1 MSALPL
7 QLIAPT
13 IALLAVVLLAP
24 AAASAQ
30 DAEPPAPAFEIAP
43 RGYVQLDW
51 RGYPDWNV
59 VTGTGR
65 LNHEPF
71 EVRRARVGVDGRWG
85 RVSFELTIDP
95 QDGDGVIAK
104 DAYAQVRVSRALR
117 LRLGQFKLP
126 GSREY
131 GRSARSIDFMERAAL
146 AHTIAAGRD
155 LGGMATG
162 EIGDRFDY
170 EAGVFVGD
178 GNGRAARAGPTA
190 AGRADVGLGGDVEVG
205 ASFSVGRTEAVDTD
219 DPNGLLGR
227 SASGF
232 RFFEQVYVN
241 GLRTRLGADAEWDRG
256 PWRVA
261 AEYMRADEQRLEQGL
276 DFEDLP
282 RLVSTGWS
290 IGVLRTFGRQ
300 PGRRRIRW
308 HEVELGARLD
318 SLVFDDSGPRTG
330 SDSVRARATDIRR
343 RGVLA
348 TTLSVSWQPAPW
360 TRVMTNAS
368 WEHYDE
374 TRSGPQPGRSGFLAL
389 GTRLQLNLP

>member
-1 MSALPL
+1 VTASLAGPAL
-7 QLIAPT
+7 
-13 IALLAVVLLAP
+13 ALLAAVVLAAARVSAQEP
-24 AAASAQ
+24 AAP
-30 DAEPPAPAFEIAP
+30 EPAFEIAP

-51 RGYPDWNV
+51 RGYPGWNV
-59 VTGTGR
+59 VTGSGR
-65 LNHEPF
+65 LNHQPF
-71 EVRRARVGVDGRWG
+71 EVRRARVGVDGRWQ
-85 RVSFELTIDP
+85 RVSFELTLDP
-95 QDGDGVIAK
+95 QDEDGVIAK
-104 DAYAQVRVSRALR
+104 DAYAQVRFNRAIR

-146 AHTIAAGRD
+146 ADTIAAGRD
-155 LGGMATG
+155 IGGMATG

-178 GNGRAARAGPTA
+178 GNGRAARSGPTG
-190 AGRADVGLGGDVEVG
+190 AGRADVAVGDDFDVG
-205 ASFSVGRTEAVDTD
+205 ASFSVGNTEAVDTD

-227 SASGF
+227 AASGY
-232 RFFEQVYVN
+232 RFFEQVYVH
-241 GLRTRLGADAEWDRG
+241 GLRTRIGADAGWDRG
-256 PWRVA
+256 PWRVV
-261 AEYMRADEQRLEQGL
+261 AEFMRADEQRLEQGL

-290 IGVLRTFGRQ
+290 VGVLRTLGRQ
-300 PGRRRIRW
+300 PGRRRVRW
-308 HEVELGARLD
+308 REVELGIRLD
-318 SLVFDDSGPRTG
+318 SVAFDDSGPRTG
-330 SDSVRARATDIRR
+330 NDSVRARATDIRR

-348 TTLSVSWQPAPW
+348 TTLGLSWQPMTW

-374 TRSGPQPGRSGFLAL
+374 TRSGPEPGRAGFLSL